1 MGYERMTLAVFSE
14 NLKAGKY
21 DTATGARRAVGKSDW
36 GPHDRKVAADAI
48 NARFGEDG
56 SKPAAPRPAKKV
68 AKKAAA
74 KKTAAKKVAKKA
86 AVKTTA
92 KAAPVKRAARRAPD
106 TVVHGTVESTATAA
120 APIESLRLPVNAV
133 SPSLIGESVVR
144 ERNATEIVVALANNA
159 ARTPVEERLYQA
171 AVSKATQSL
180 EAPTAV
186 APKPLP
192 VSLRD
197 QLAGQA
203 GQQSTAQ
210 LPPSTTDQQML
221 ANADAAARA
230 ITPGFTMPPVA
241 NNAPQAHG
249 S

>member
-21 DTATGARRAVGKSDW
+21 ETATGARRAVGKSDW
-36 GPHDRKVAADAI
+36 GPHDRKLAAEAI
-48 NARFGEDG
+48 DARFGEDG
-56 SKPAAPRPAKKV
+56 GKSAAPRAAKKTAKKVAKKV

-74 KKTAAKKVAKKA
+74 K
-86 AVKTTA
+86 
-92 KAAPVKRAARRAPD
+92 AAPAAKRAARRTP
-106 TVVHGTVESTATAA
+106 TATTTVRETYAKDASSSA
-120 APIESLRLPVNAV
+120 APTEALRLPVNAV

-203 GQQSTAQ
+203 GLQPPTAA
-210 LPPSTTDQQML
+210 PASTTDQGIL
-221 ANADAAARA
+221 AQAEASARNSV
-230 ITPGFTMPPVA
+230 PGFTMGPPANSAPPVG
-241 NNAPQAHG
+241 HG
-249 S
+249 G

>member
-1 MGYERMTLAVFSE
+1 MGYERMTLSVFSE

-21 DTATGARRAVGKSDW
+21 ETATGARRAVGKSDW
-36 GPHDRKVAADAI
+36 GPHDRKIAAEAI
-48 NARFGEDG
+48 DARFGEDG
-56 SKPAAPRPAKKV
+56 GKSAAPRTAKKV

-74 KKTAAKKVAKKA
+74 KKVAKKA
-86 AVKTTA
+86 A
-92 KAAPVKRAARRAPD
+92 KAAPVAKRAVGRKPVATTTVRETHAKD
-106 TVVHGTVESTATAA
+106 TGPGEVPSSLLYE
-120 APIESLRLPVNAV
+120 PLRLPVSAV

-197 QLAGQA
+197 QLAGQTGHPLSSA
-203 GQQSTAQ
+203 
-210 LPPSTTDQQML
+210 PVSTTDPAILAQAMASA
-221 ANADAAARA
+221 ANAV
-230 ITPGFTMPPVA
+230 PGFTLGPPA
-241 NNAPQAHG
+241 NGAPVVGHG
-249 S
+249 G

>member
-21 DTATGARRAVGKSDW
+21 ETATGARRAVGKSDW
-36 GPHDRKVAADAI
+36 GPHDRKLAAEAI
-48 NARFGEDG
+48 DARFGEDG
-56 SKPAAPRPAKKV
+56 GKSAAPRAAKNTAKKV

-74 KKTAAKKVAKKA
+74 KKVAKKA
-86 AVKTTA
+86 AAKTA
-92 KAAPVKRAARRAPD
+92 PAAKRAARRTP
-106 TVVHGTVESTATAA
+106 TATTTVRETYAKDASSSA
-120 APIESLRLPVNAV
+120 APTEALRLPVNAV

-203 GQQSTAQ
+203 GSQPPTAA
-210 LPPSTTDQQML
+210 PASTTDQGIL
-221 ANADAAARA
+221 AQAEASARNSV
-230 ITPGFTMPPVA
+230 PGFTMGPPANSAPPVG
-241 NNAPQAHG
+241 HG
-249 S
+249 G

>member
-1 MGYERMTLAVFSE
+1 MGYERMTLAVFNE

-21 DTATGARRAVGKSDW
+21 ETATGARRAVGKSDW
-36 GPHDRKVAADAI
+36 GPHDRKLAAEAI
-48 NARFGEDG
+48 DARFGEDG
-56 SKPAAPRPAKKV
+56 GKSAAPRAAKKTAKKV

-74 KKTAAKKVAKKA
+74 KTAP
-86 AVKTTA
+86 
-92 KAAPVKRAARRAPD
+92 KAAPAAKRAARRAP
-106 TVVHGTVESTATAA
+106 TATTTVRETYAKDASSSA
-120 APIESLRLPVNAV
+120 APTEALRLPVNAV

-203 GQQSTAQ
+203 GSQPPTAA
-210 LPPSTTDQQML
+210 PASTTDQGIL
-221 ANADAAARA
+221 AQAEASARNSV
-230 ITPGFTMPPVA
+230 PGFTMGPPANSAPPVG
-241 NNAPQAHG
+241 HG
-249 S
+249 G